1 MKEGQYNQ
9 HLCIGI
15 ENGRN
20 LMGEE
25 NGLSKLEVTQD
36 TMNQICFSGKGD
48 GRVDAEGQNWEEK
61 LRPARGMA
69 GTRASQISGERLAS
83 QNKPYM
89 RNVRHMSV
97 FL

>member
-9 HLCIGI
+9 HLCTGI

-20 LMGEE
+20 LIGEE
-25 NGLSKLEVTQD
+25 NGLSMLEVTQD

-48 GRVDAEGQNWEEK
+48 GRVDAEGRSWEEK
-61 LRPARGMA
+61 LRPVHEMA
-69 GTRASQISGERLAS
+69 GTTASQISGKRLAS